1 MLYHL
6 SKVEL
11 GRLGQLVPRFTK
23 LLTMG
28 ERMAWVRFLQLVYSL
43 SWSLRLKRKKRNTF
57 KGIPSILKNF
67 HQVEPFHLT
76 FHPKKQQIFSVQM
89 VSALGVTHFWIFK
102 QSFSDCESITDYS
115 GMQEYMLQCCH
126 TDNKGNSDAVFSTVY
141 SGEDTSHLV
150 NDLEPHV
157 SYTFRVCGRFGNE
170 GKWSSWSIPRNC
182 ITTLHPHGLCC

>member
-11 GRLGQLVPRFTK
+11 GRLWQLVPRFTK

-28 ERMAWVRFLQLVYSL
+28 ERMARVRFLQLVQLILVISVEMKKEEYLQRHSFYS
-43 SWSLRLKRKKRNTF
+43 KKFSPGWT
-57 KGIPSILKNF
+57 
-67 HQVEPFHLT
+67 VPFDISS
-76 FHPKKQQIFSVQM
+76 KKQQIFSVQM